1 MQEYDHVDDEKD
13 PVLECFTIRPQQLL
27 QNSWAIKLGLI
38 QDPAIVE
45 ANHRY
50 WYCAACALVLV
61 LWQARMLN
69 KPPTPHPVKLEEK
82 LGMPTLVGCRHWL
95 GRWNFQ
101 HDHKVLRS
109 RATYFTI
116 LNFQNTFAALSQES
130 DRI

>member
-1 MQEYDHVDDEKD
+1 MFYNSTTTIIAEFLGNKTWVD
-13 PVLECFTIRPQQLL
+13 PT
-27 QNSWAIKLGLI
+27 
-38 QDPAIVE
+38 IVE

-101 HDHKVLRS
+101 HDHKVL
-109 RATYFTI
+109 
-116 LNFQNTFAALSQES
+116 
-130 DRI
+130 

>member
-1 MQEYDHVDDEKD
+1 MQLTAVSTQLGRYLQEYDHVDDEKD

-82 LGMPTLVGCRHWL
+82 LGMPTLGWLPALVGSL
-95 GRWNFQ
+95 EFP
-101 HDHKVLRS
+101 
-109 RATYFTI
+109 T
-116 LNFQNTFAALSQES
+116 
-130 DRI
+130 